1 MKKISNLLIIS
12 LLTAILIFPS
22 FIKNSYATNGLS
34 ISASSKSVSE
44 GSTFTVTVKASSS
57 VFVEGLSLK
66 CSGGTIVSSLGKS
79 SLDKGETTTAKIKLT
94 GDTCTVT
101 VTGTSA
107 NYETETEASASA
119 SVTVTKKVTSSS
131 NGTTS
136 NNNSS
141 SSSSNNSNNSS
152 SQTTQTKD
160 TRSKDNTL
168 SSLTVSEGTMSPS
181 FNASKTT
188 YDIELS
194 GTVSEVTID
203 AKANDSKASVSG
215 TGKKSLKVGNNTYSV
230 VCTAENG
237 SKKTYT
243 LNFYVDEA
251 PLVYTKYNDIDLGVI
266 RLLDKV
272 KAPDGFEKKT
282 IQLEGQDIEGY
293 TNSKLNMNIAY
304 LVDEKGNK
312 DFYVIEDGKV
322 VSVYQ
327 TITVNGRVYV
337 VLNQPTDLQEVKDLQ
352 TTTLTIDDVEL
363 SGWLFNDENLK
374 NYSLVYLMNSEG
386 QKHLY
391 VYESTE
397 GTLQIYTPSQVS
409 NQSMNTMTYIF
420 IGTTIF
426 FALTTLLTM
435 IVHMKFKKKSI
446 ASIKA
451 YYEKRNRG

>member
-1 MKKISNLLIIS
+1 MKKIKTFIFSIFMLITIS
-12 LLTAILIFPS
+12 LISMNDIQAAQKINISGSSTAKPGQTITLTISISGCRGGTVVLSGQNCTISGKSTIMIDGSESVKVKVGNSGTAII
-22 FIKNSYATNGLS
+22 
-34 ISASSKSVSE
+34 
-44 GSTFTVTVKASSS
+44 KASCNDATPTNSFDVVEAYGSKTITISS
-57 VFVEGLSLK
+57 
-66 CSGGTIVSSLGKS
+66 T
-79 SLDKGETTTAKIKLT
+79 
-94 GDTCTVT
+94 
-101 VTGTSA
+101 
-107 NYETETEASASA
+107 
-119 SVTVTKKVTSSS
+119 TSSS
-131 NGTTS
+131 GSSSSS

-282 IQLEGQDIEGY
+282 VQLEGQDIEGY